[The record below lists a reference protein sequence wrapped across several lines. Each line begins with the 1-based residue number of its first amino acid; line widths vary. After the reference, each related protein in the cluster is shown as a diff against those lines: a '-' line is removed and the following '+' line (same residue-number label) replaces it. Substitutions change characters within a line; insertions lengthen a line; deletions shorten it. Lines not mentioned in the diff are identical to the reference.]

1 MQKTVVVANA
11 FGPLEY
17 ENFRDMRGV
26 AHIEAYRRLRTFPLG
41 ESRHLVEEIRAI
53 FGHNYDTMVL
63 AVFLNDMQK
72 LGMLQCQ
79 LQFSEKGRITSMHIT
94 VLDLDALAP
103 HLGEVKQ
110 SMPPGDALN
119 YLLNNYDLLYR
130 KYTQHQWPRTA
141 KEVSLAR
148 RVMTKCNG
156 DPYEATKLA
165 RVFFTAPPETA
176 PDDLGFVSFY
186 YSVDKILA
194 TMVTEKGWETARI
207 VGARNA
213 AARRHEPTPEET
225 AEFHAEAARYR
236 AETKERKD
244 AEAARA
250 ARLAEDDAL

>member
-130 KYTQHQWPRTA
+130 KYTTATPTRPRNWRACSSLRRRRPHQTTSGSCRSTTA
-141 KEVSLAR
+141 WTRFLR
-148 RVMTKCNG
+148 R
-156 DPYEATKLA
+156 
-165 RVFFTAPPETA
+165 
-176 PDDLGFVSFY
+176 
-186 YSVDKILA
+186 
-194 TMVTEKGWETARI
+194 W
-207 VGARNA
+207 
-213 AARRHEPTPEET
+213 
-225 AEFHAEAARYR
+225 
-236 AETKERKD
+236 
-244 AEAARA
+244 
-250 ARLAEDDAL
+250 